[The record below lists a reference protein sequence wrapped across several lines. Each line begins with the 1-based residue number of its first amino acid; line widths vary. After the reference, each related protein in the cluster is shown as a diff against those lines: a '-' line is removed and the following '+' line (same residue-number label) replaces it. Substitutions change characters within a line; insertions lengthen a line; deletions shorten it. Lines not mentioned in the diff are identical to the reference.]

1 MKTRIYKILF
11 LMLLLLGSTISFGQA
26 NQDDLNAY
34 LNVAAKNN
42 PGLKASFNNYLAAME
57 KVPQVGSL
65 PDPKIAFTYFAQS
78 VETRVGPQKW
88 KASLSQSFPW
98 FGLLKTKK
106 DVATNM
112 AKAKYEIFENA
123 KSNLFFE
130 VKTVYYNYYYLQRA
144 IAITKENIDILNIF
158 KNLSLVKIE
167 AGKATI
173 ADELRVELE
182 LNDLQ
187 NQLALLYDTQE
198 VFKNNFNN
206 LLNRNVADDIIIPVD
221 LWQNNLPIE
230 ADKLVDSIYNNNHL
244 LKSID
249 QKIEAFNNQ
258 EVLTKKVGLPKFT
271 VGLGFINVAENP
283 LSTAK
288 DNGKNAFFPSI
299 GLSIPI
305 YRNKYKA
312 MLKETVL
319 LREGAESEKKEK
331 ENKLNTLNKRVLK
344 DYKNS
349 DRRIALNAKQA
360 RIAKKVLD
368 VLLTSYSTDAKDFEE
383 VLRMERKLLIYQL
396 AYQKALTD
404 KNAATAF
411 INYLLGN

>member
-11 LMLLLLGSTISFGQA
+11 LMLLLGSTISFGQA

-144 IAITKENIDILNIF
+144 IAITKENIDILDIF

-383 VLRMERKLLIYQL
+383 VLRMERKLLTYQL

>member
-144 IAITKENIDILNIF
+144 IAITKENIDILDIF

-344 DYKNS
+344 DYKDS

-383 VLRMERKLLIYQL
+383 VLRMERKLLTYQL

>member
-11 LMLLLLGSTISFGQA
+11 LMLLLGSTISFGQA

-144 IAITKENIDILNIF
+144 IAITKENIDILDIF

-344 DYKNS
+344 DYKDS

>member
-144 IAITKENIDILNIF
+144 IAITKENIDILDIF

-383 VLRMERKLLIYQL
+383 VLRMERKLLTYQL

>member
-144 IAITKENIDILNIF
+144 IAITKENIDILDIF

-331 ENKLNTLNKRVLK
+331 ENKVNTVNKRVLK

-383 VLRMERKLLIYQL
+383 VLRMERKLLTYQL

>member
-11 LMLLLLGSTISFGQA
+11 LMLLLGSTISFGQA

-144 IAITKENIDILNIF
+144 IAITKENIDILDIF

>member
-11 LMLLLLGSTISFGQA
+11 LMLLLGSTISFGQA

-144 IAITKENIDILNIF
+144 IAITKENIDILDIF

-271 VGLGFINVAENP
+271 VGLGCINVAENP

-383 VLRMERKLLIYQL
+383 VLRMERKLLTYQL

>member
-11 LMLLLLGSTISFGQA
+11 LMLLLGSTISFGQA

-144 IAITKENIDILNIF
+144 IAITKENIDILDIF

-344 DYKNS
+344 DYKDS

-383 VLRMERKLLIYQL
+383 VLRMERKLLTYQL

>member
-11 LMLLLLGSTISFGQA
+11 LMLLLGSTISFGQA

-383 VLRMERKLLIYQL
+383 VLRMERKLLTYQL

>member
-383 VLRMERKLLIYQL
+383 VLRMERKLLTYQL

>member
-144 IAITKENIDILNIF
+144 IAITKENIDILDIF

-331 ENKLNTLNKRVLK
+331 ENKLNTLSKRVLK

-383 VLRMERKLLIYQL
+383 VLRMERKLLTYQL

>member
-11 LMLLLLGSTISFGQA
+11 LILLMMGVTKSFGQA
-26 NQDDLNAY
+26 TQDDLDAY

-65 PDPKIAFTYFAQS
+65 PDPKIAFSYFAQS

-88 KASLSQSFPW
+88 KANISQSFPW

-130 VKTVYYNYYYLQRA
+130 IKTAYYNYYYLQRA

-206 LLNRNVADDIIIPVD
+206 LLNRNVADDILIPVD

-230 ADKLVDSIYNNNHL
+230 AAKLVDSIFSNNHL

-258 EVLTKKVGLPKFT
+258 EVLDKKVGLPKFT

-283 LSTAK
+283 LSIAK

-344 DYKNS
+344 DYKDS